1 MVKNRKWV
9 KIEDWC
15 AFTPDRSSGWHTEA
29 PYHTDWRRTCN
40 GEEQKM
46 QEVEEWRASSLI
58 GQPIGMKG
66 ARPPKEVIYKGKR

>member
-15 AFTPDRSSGWHTEA
+15 AFTPDRSPGWHTKA

-58 GQPIGMKG
+58 GQPIGTKG
-66 ARPPKEVIYKGKR
+66 PRTPKEVIYKGKR